1 MCSRLSTTPSWQRRI
16 GNKIT
21 SSRSRLESKFSIWYF
36 HLWLR
41 AIAVYQCPVYGC
53 IVAPIYPSYDL
64 DHQKISGNPWLHLR
78 GRHGRDDQL
87 GETRPQSCLRLR
99 PGGLQ
104 GPQGQLSKR
113 SCSFDISGVLR
124 SQDYLFYQKAANK
137 TCWSSVLA
145 VSFSI
150 LCWLWIS
157 SRSPNVHRL
166 C

>member
-41 AIAVYQCPVYGC
+41 AIAVYQCPLYGC

-87 GETRPQSCLRLR
+87 GKTRPKSCLRLR
-99 PGGLQ
+99 PRGLQ
-104 GPQGQLSKR
+104 GPQGQLSKM
-113 SCSFDISGVLR
+113 SWTFHSWD
-124 SQDYLFYQKAANK
+124 DAP
-137 TCWSSVLA
+137 
-145 VSFSI
+145 
-150 LCWLWIS
+150 
-157 SRSPNVHRL
+157 RSPRERERHLSRWKCGKQDLPSCAVV
-166 C
+166 